1 MKVLLFSPDTFGYY
15 KKIINV
21 LESKGH
27 LVDWI
32 NHIYVKSN
40 FDRVKS
46 RLMPSF
52 TSKLTEKHFINEI
65 NWQGDYELIIVIKG
79 EGLSEC
85 LLDKMKQGFSK
96 AKFVYYSWD
105 SLSNVKGAQGKFK
118 YFDATKSFDRI
129 DCQNIENLEYLPLF
143 YSREYSRKVSRVAD
157 NKYSAAFV
165 GTLHSNRF
173 SDVSGMAS
181 LVEKNLNKPAFTF
194 FYYPSKPVFKVLQV
208 INKIFR
214 KIPIEEVSFDKLS
227 VQDVS
232 DVMCDSEVIIDYG
245 HPDQTGLTMRTIET
259 LGINKKLITNNKLV
273 MEEPFYKTEN
283 IFVIGQQKEQELAE
297 FLTYP
302 YVPVSNEVYQS
313 YAIENWVERL
323 IQC

>member
-27 LVDWI
+27 SVNWI

-46 RLMPSF
+46 RLMPSL

-105 SLSNVKGAQGKFK
+105 SLSNVKGVKGKFK
-118 YFDATKSFDRI
+118 YFDAIKSFDRI
-129 DCQNIENLEYLPLF
+129 DCQNIENLKYLPLF
-143 YSREYSRKVSRVAD
+143 YSREYSRKVSRVSE

-173 SDVSGMAS
+173 SDVLGMAS
-181 LVEKNLNKPAFTF
+181 LVEKNLNKPAYTF
-194 FYYPSKPVFKVLQV
+194 FYYPSKPVFKVLKV
-208 INKIFR
+208 INKTFR

-227 VQDVS
+227 VQAVS

-283 IFVIGQQKEQELAE
+283 IFVIGQQNDQELAE
-297 FLTYP
+297 FLTSP
-302 YVPVSNEVYQS
+302 YVPVSNEIYQS

>member
-1 MKVLLFSPDTFGYY
+1 MKALLFSPDTFGYY
-15 KKIINV
+15 KKIIDV
-21 LESKGH
+21 MKLKGH
-27 LVDWI
+27 SVDWI

-46 RLMPSF
+46 RLMPSL
-52 TSKLTEKHFINEI
+52 TSKLTEKYFINEI

-79 EGLSEC
+79 EGLSES
-85 LLDKMKQGFSK
+85 LLDKMKQSFSK

-105 SLSNVKGAQGKFK
+105 SLCNVKGAKGKFK
-118 YFDATKSFDRI
+118 YFDAIKSFDRI

-143 YSREYSRKVSRVAD
+143 YSKEYSRKVSRDAD
-157 NKYSAAFV
+157 NKYSAAFI

-173 SDVSGMAS
+173 SDVLGMAS

-194 FYYPSKPVFKVLQV
+194 FYYPSKPVFKVLKV
-208 INKIFR
+208 INKTFR
-214 KIPIEEVSFDKLS
+214 KIPTEEVSFEKLS
-227 VQDVS
+227 VQAAS

-283 IFVIGQQKEQELAE
+283 IFVIGQQDEQELAE
-297 FLTYP
+297 FLILP

>member
-15 KKIINV
+15 TKIINV
-21 LESKGH
+21 METKGH
-27 LVDWI
+27 SVDWI

-46 RLMPSF
+46 RLMPSL
-52 TSKLTEKHFINEI
+52 TSKLTEKYFINEI
-65 NWQGDYELIIVIKG
+65 DWQGDYELIVAIKG
-79 EGLSEC
+79 EGLSEF
-85 LLDKMKQGFSK
+85 LLDKMKQTFSK

-105 SLSNVKGAQGKFK
+105 SLSNVKGAKGKFK
-118 YFDATKSFDRI
+118 YFDAIKSFDRV
-129 DCQNIENLEYLPLF
+129 DCQNIEHLEYLPLF
-143 YSREYSRKVSRVAD
+143 YSKEYSRKVNSVTD

-173 SDVSGMAS
+173 SDVLGMAS

-194 FYYPSKPVFKVLQV
+194 FYYPSKPVFKVLKV
-208 INKIFR
+208 INEPFR
-214 KIPIEEVSFDKLS
+214 KVPIEEVSFDKLS
-227 VQDVS
+227 AQDVS
-232 DVMCDSEVIIDYG
+232 RVMCDSEVIIDYG

-259 LGINKKLITNNKLV
+259 LGINKKLITNNRLI

-283 IFVIGQQKEQELAE
+283 IFVIGEQNEQELAQ
-297 FLTYP
+297 FLTSP
-302 YVPVSNEVYQS
+302 YVPVSKEVHES

>member
-27 LVDWI
+27 SVNWI

-46 RLMPSF
+46 RLMPSL

-105 SLSNVKGAQGKFK
+105 SLSNVKGVKGKFK
-118 YFDATKSFDRI
+118 YFDAIKSFDRI

-143 YSREYSRKVSRVAD
+143 YSREYSRKVSRVSE

-165 GTLHSNRF
+165 GFLFWRGLKYRLSYIL
-173 SDVSGMAS
+173 VS
-181 LVEKNLNKPAFTF
+181 
-194 FYYPSKPVFKVLQV
+194 
-208 INKIFR
+208 
-214 KIPIEEVSFDKLS
+214 
-227 VQDVS
+227 
-232 DVMCDSEVIIDYG
+232 
-245 HPDQTGLTMRTIET
+245 H
-259 LGINKKLITNNKLV
+259 
-273 MEEPFYKTEN
+273 
-283 IFVIGQQKEQELAE
+283 
-297 FLTYP
+297 
-302 YVPVSNEVYQS
+302 
-313 YAIENWVERL
+313 
-323 IQC
+323 

>member
-1 MKVLLFSPDTFGYY
+1 
-15 KKIINV
+15 V

-27 LVDWI
+27 SVNWI

-46 RLMPSF
+46 RLMPSL

-105 SLSNVKGAQGKFK
+105 SLSNVKGVKGKFK
-118 YFDATKSFDRI
+118 YFDAIKSFDRI

-143 YSREYSRKVSRVAD
+143 YSREYSRKVSRVSE

-173 SDVSGMAS
+173 SDVLGMAS
-181 LVEKNLNKPAFTF
+181 LVEKNLNKPAYTF
-194 FYYPSKPVFKVLQV
+194 FYYPSKPVFKVLKV
-208 INKIFR
+208 INKTFR

-227 VQDVS
+227 VQAVS

-259 LGINKKLITNNKLV
+259 LGINKKLITYNKLV

-283 IFVIGQQKEQELAE
+283 IFVIGQQNDQELAE
-297 FLTYP
+297 FLTSP
-302 YVPVSNEVYQS
+302 YVPVSNEIYQS

>member
-15 KKIINV
+15 KKIISV
-21 LESKGH
+21 MESKGH
-27 LVDWI
+27 SVDWI

-40 FDRVKS
+40 FDRVRS

-52 TSKLTEKHFINEI
+52 TSKLAEKYFINEI

-85 LLDKMKQGFSK
+85 LLDKMKQSFSK
-96 AKFVYYSWD
+96 AKFVYYLWD
-105 SLSNVKGAQGKFK
+105 SLSNVKGARGKFK
-118 YFDATKSFDRI
+118 YFDAIKSFDRI
-129 DCQNIENLEYLPLF
+129 DCQNIENLAYLPLF
-143 YSREYSRKVSRVAD
+143 YSREYSRKENRAED
-157 NKYSAAFV
+157 NNYSAAFV

-173 SDVSGMAS
+173 SDVLGMAS

-194 FYYPSKPVFKVLQV
+194 FYYPSKPVFKVLKV
-208 INKIFR
+208 INKTFR

-227 VQDVS
+227 AQAVS
-232 DVMCDSEVIIDYG
+232 GIMCDSEVIIDYG

-283 IFVIGQQKEQELAE
+283 IFVIGHRSEQELAQ
-297 FLTYP
+297 FLASP
-302 YVPVSNEVYQS
+302 YVPVSNDVYEN
-313 YAIENWVERL
+313 YAIENWAERL

>member
-27 LVDWI
+27 SVNWI

-46 RLMPSF
+46 RLMPSL

-105 SLSNVKGAQGKFK
+105 SLSNVKGVKGKFK
-118 YFDATKSFDRI
+118 YFDAIKSFDRI
-129 DCQNIENLEYLPLF
+129 DCQNIENLKYLPLF
-143 YSREYSRKVSRVAD
+143 YSREYRRKVSRVSE

-173 SDVSGMAS
+173 SDVLGMAS
-181 LVEKNLNKPAFTF
+181 LVEKNLNKPAYTF
-194 FYYPSKPVFKVLQV
+194 FYYPSKPVFKVLKV
-208 INKIFR
+208 INKTFR

-227 VQDVS
+227 VQAVS

-283 IFVIGQQKEQELAE
+283 IFVIGQQNDQELAE
-297 FLTYP
+297 FLTSP
-302 YVPVSNEVYQS
+302 YVPVSNEIYQS

>member
-1 MKVLLFSPDTFGYY
+1 
-15 KKIINV
+15 
-21 LESKGH
+21 
-27 LVDWI
+27 
-32 NHIYVKSN
+32 
-40 FDRVKS
+40 
-46 RLMPSF
+46 
-52 TSKLTEKHFINEI
+52 
-65 NWQGDYELIIVIKG
+65 
-79 EGLSEC
+79 
-85 LLDKMKQGFSK
+85 MKQGFSK

-105 SLSNVKGAQGKFK
+105 SLSNVKGVKGKFK
-118 YFDATKSFDRI
+118 YFDAIKSFDRI

-143 YSREYSRKVSRVAD
+143 YSREYSRKVSRVSE

-173 SDVSGMAS
+173 SDVLGMAS
-181 LVEKNLNKPAFTF
+181 LVEKNLNKPAYTF
-194 FYYPSKPVFKVLQV
+194 FYYPSKPVFKVLKV
-208 INKIFR
+208 INKTFR

-227 VQDVS
+227 VQAVS

-283 IFVIGQQKEQELAE
+283 IFVIGQQNDQELAE
-297 FLTYP
+297 FLTSP
-302 YVPVSNEVYQS
+302 YVPVSNEIYQS